1 MMSMSGIKEED
12 DEDDAFEM
20 LKKNARSQL
29 KNQTLDLKKT
39 NILGQVKI
47 KDKRQISESRFGKS
61 NKQMRELREL
71 GRTSENFT
79 AKISENFT
87 AKNSDT
93 ATNHFLP
100 TNNLF
105 KPETTQKIRE

>member
-1 MMSMSGIKEED
+1 
-12 DEDDAFEM
+12 
-20 LKKNARSQL
+20 
-29 KNQTLDLKKT
+29 
-39 NILGQVKI
+39 
-47 KDKRQISESRFGKS
+47 
-61 NKQMRELREL
+61 MRELREL